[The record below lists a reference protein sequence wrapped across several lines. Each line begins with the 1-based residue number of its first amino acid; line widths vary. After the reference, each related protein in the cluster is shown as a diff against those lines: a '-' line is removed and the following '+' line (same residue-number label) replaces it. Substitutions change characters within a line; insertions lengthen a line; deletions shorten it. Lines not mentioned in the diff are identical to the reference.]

1 MVKPLNNSIKAENK
15 TDKNG
20 QQLFHVVLKVVGN
33 TREEKGRERKNKHKK
48 TKNILKK
55 E

>member
-33 TREEKGRERKNKHKK
+33 TREEKGSERN
-48 TKNILKK
+48 NDQR
-55 E
+55 

>member
-15 TDKNG
+15 TDNNG

-33 TREEKGRERKNKHKK
+33 TTREEKVKGVMIRDEETN
-48 TKNILKK
+48 
-55 E
+55 